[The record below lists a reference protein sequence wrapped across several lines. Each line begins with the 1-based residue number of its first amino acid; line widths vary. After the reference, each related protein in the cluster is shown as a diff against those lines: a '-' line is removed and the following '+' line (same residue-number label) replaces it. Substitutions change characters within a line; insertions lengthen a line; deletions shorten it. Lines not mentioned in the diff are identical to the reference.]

1 MILLKKL
8 NSKGYTLIELMLA
21 MGLFS
26 VILVVSTI
34 GFIGINRTYTRG
46 VIKKQL
52 SESIQKLSS
61 DIETTLQ
68 IEPSSPV
75 VFCSGADGPPNCT
88 TEDIN
93 VLCFSG
99 TRYYWPSHAS
109 PEGGLYKDSNICS
122 SDTFDMKNQIVD
134 SRYVA
139 EDLIITP
146 LPNELYRV
154 RGIFHTTNLNALTLT
169 TSDNNGDY
177 ASQRA
182 DGSFDP
188 YDTKCKGSSAGSI
201 VQTCAVGKFDFVIN
215 SRGNQ
220 V

>member
-88 TEDIN
+88 TQEPGII
-93 VLCFSG
+93 G
-99 TRYYWPSHAS
+99 RATRAQRVVY
-109 PEGGLYKDSNICS
+109 
-122 SDTFDMKNQIVD
+122 TRIVI
-134 SRYVA
+134 YVA
-139 EDLIITP
+139 PIP
-146 LPNELYRV
+146 
-154 RGIFHTTNLNALTLT
+154 
-169 TSDNNGDY
+169 
-177 ASQRA
+177 
-182 DGSFDP
+182 
-188 YDTKCKGSSAGSI
+188 SI
-201 VQTCAVGKFDFVIN
+201 
-215 SRGNQ
+215 
-220 V
+220 